1 MKIHRFGFGPAAG
14 GMLPL
19 VLAFGS
25 LAGCGPSF
33 RELRMAGQ
41 EQMISGHYGTA
52 RNLFREA
59 LEKVPEDAENL
70 YDLGDCSVYLA
81 KERFRQR
88 NEAAAMRYAD
98 QAVDYYSRSI
108 NAHPGFEP
116 ALWGK
121 NMALELKRQFHD
133 ALQVAEWAAE
143 FVGPSAQQQLF
154 LAHELEEREDLDA
167 ALLRYR
173 QAVAMEPNNAH
184 AQAEMGRFLL
194 RIDRRDQA
202 ARHLRAA
209 YRLNP
214 TEPGVREDLLKLG
227 IYVPL
232 VPSSSREPQRRA
244 SPAGPSD

>member
-1 MKIHRFGFGPAAG
+1 MKMHPFGVGPVAG
-14 GMLPL
+14 GVLPV
-19 VLAFGS
+19 VLAVGGLS
-25 LAGCGPSF
+25 GCGPSF

-41 EQMISGHYGTA
+41 EQMIRSHYGTA
-52 RNLFREA
+52 RNLFQEA
-59 LEKVPEDAENL
+59 MEKVPEDAENL

-81 KERFRQR
+81 RERFGQR

-98 QAVDYYSRSI
+98 QAIEYYSRSV

-121 NMALELKRQFHD
+121 NMALELKRQFGD
-133 ALQVAEWAAE
+133 ALKVAEWAAE
-143 FVGPSAQQQLF
+143 FVGPSAKQQLF
-154 LAHELEEREDLDA
+154 LARELEERQDLDA

-173 QAVAMEPNNAH
+173 QAVAMEPNNASAH
-184 AQAEMGRFLL
+184 AEMGRFLL

-202 ARHLRAA
+202 IRHLRTA

-214 TEPGVREDLLKLG
+214 TEPGVREDLLHLG

-232 VPSSSREPQRRA
+232 VPSSSSEPQRRA
-244 SPAGPSD
+244 SPAGPAA